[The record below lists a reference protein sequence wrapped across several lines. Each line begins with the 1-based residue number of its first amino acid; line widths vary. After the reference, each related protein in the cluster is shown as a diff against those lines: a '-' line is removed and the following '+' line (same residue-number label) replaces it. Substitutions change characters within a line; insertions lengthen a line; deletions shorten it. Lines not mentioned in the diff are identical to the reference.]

1 MSRKQTA
8 VVVLGAAL
16 VGRAVL
22 GDVIGRQAKVLG
34 LGVFE
39 LAVLGALVSVNQGL
53 DGAGRM
59 AIVVPEGALR
69 RVFEVTGLDL
79 LFPVQASLEA
89 ALSDG
94 AGLVDRCVA

>member
-1 MSRKQTA
+1 MSRKQKA

-39 LAVLGALVSVNQGL
+39 LAVLGALVSL
-53 DGAGRM
+53 
-59 AIVVPEGALR
+59 VVE
-69 RVFEVTGLDL
+69 
-79 LFPVQASLEA
+79 
-89 ALSDG
+89 
-94 AGLVDRCVA
+94 